1 MMLTVCFKMIKV
13 RFVTTIFTESGNP
26 LLIRVMPV
34 MQRYPFLIS
43 IPHGG
48 FEVPAEVR
56 NLLAL
61 RRRDLLYYCD
71 PATRTIFDFRNH
83 VEAFIDT
90 PISRMIVDLNR
101 PPLPLPPKD
110 PDGIIKVR
118 TIDGKDVYRKGQF
131 PDMVLIH
138 RLLMTYYFPYHQLVD
153 ELIDVHPVKIA
164 FDCHSM
170 LPVGS
175 CGQSDAGKPRPLICL
190 GNNGDR
196 HGRAKKGSIATCP
209 AAWIE
214 ALARS
219 FRQEFSL
226 DREVAINNPF
236 SGGFIANA
244 HFWHKGVPWVQIE
257 VNRALYESADPCHL
271 MNGGADPQS
280 VRELQKRIWKAL
292 TAFWDCIVCPA

>member
-1 MMLTVCFKMIKV
+1 MIPDDAMK
-13 RFVTTIFTESGNP
+13 
-26 LLIRVMPV
+26 
-34 MQRYPFLIS
+34 QRYPFLIS

-48 FEVPAEVR
+48 VQVPDEVQ

-61 RRRDLLYYCD
+61 KEQDLLYYCD
-71 PATRTIFDFRNH
+71 PGTRTLFDFHDR

-90 PISRMIVDLNR
+90 PLSRMVVDLNR

-118 TIDGKDVYRKGQF
+118 TIDGKDVYRTGQF
-131 PDMVLIH
+131 PDMALVH
-138 RLLMTYYFPYHQLVD
+138 RLLMTYYFPYHQRID
-153 ELIDVHPVKIA
+153 ELIDHHPVKIA

-196 HGRAKKGSIATCP
+196 HGRARKGSIATCP
-209 AAWIE
+209 PVWIE
-214 ALARS
+214 ALAGS
-219 FRQEFSL
+219 FRHEFSL

-257 VNRALYESADPCHL
+257 VNRALYEPTDSWHPYTKVLDHHSIR
-271 MNGGADPQS
+271 Q
-280 VRELQKRIWKAL
+280 LQEKIWHTL
-292 TAFWDCIVCPA
+292 TVFWDRSA